1 MYPRVFCVALWS
13 WQRLRSPGC
22 HSVLSFSV
30 VLSWFPRALFSKLDM
45 FSHVR
50 ELHCTGRCT
59 CLKYHLLG
67 CPVEKCIQMFPVLFG
82 IRAIEGLLMVLF
94 LWLPGIT
101 VEGEKKWIKT

>member
-1 MYPRVFCVALWS
+1 
-13 WQRLRSPGC
+13 
-22 HSVLSFSV
+22 
-30 VLSWFPRALFSKLDM
+30 M

-82 IRAIEGLLMVLF
+82 IRAIEGLLTVLF